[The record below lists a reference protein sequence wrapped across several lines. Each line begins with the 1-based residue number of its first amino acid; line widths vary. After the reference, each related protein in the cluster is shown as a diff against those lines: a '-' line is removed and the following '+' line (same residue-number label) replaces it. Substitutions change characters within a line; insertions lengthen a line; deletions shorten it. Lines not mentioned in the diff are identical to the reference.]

1 MNEPFY
7 RSRMIKK
14 ISQPGD
20 DKFIYEVSDYQPKLS
35 FTHLVFGLVEVHYDC
50 RCSEGCW
57 YH

>member
-1 MNEPFY
+1 
-7 RSRMIKK
+7 MIKK